1 MLKRL
6 ATVVLAA
13 LALVSLFI
21 FTGRAAASEE
31 MKAFFDDQVVISDR
45 NG

>member
-13 LALVSLFI
+13 LALVSLFV
-21 FTGRAAASEE
+21 FTGKALASEE
-31 MKAFFDDQVVISDR
+31 MKSSFDDQVVISDH